1 MRHLFI
7 LSALLLTA
15 CQSNTVQG
23 WKGRWNGPEGT
34 FLHVDPGVEEC
45 YVRIQNLDSSQT
57 YLCSLREDAL
67 VFMRNGELEA
77 LRPGTGEDTGVKWL
91 ASENNCLIVRWGE
104 GFCR

>member
-1 MRHLFI
+1 MRYIVILMTLF
-7 LSALLLTA
+7 LAA
-15 CQSNTVQG
+15 CQSASVQS

-34 FLHVDPGVEEC
+34 YLQVDPGVENC
-45 YVRIQNLDSSQT
+45 YVRIHNLDAAHT

-77 LRPGTGEDTGVKWL
+77 LRAGSGEDTGVKWL
-91 ASENNCLIVRWGE
+91 QSENNCLVVRWGE